1 MKHVA
6 KKNRL
11 SSLESAFIKVTLK
24 QVIYLFSFLDKLIIH
39 CSVMKIWSSYM
50 NHRQLKFLL
59 HGISLLFRGYKF
71 SLRRRDKNERDKYKR
86 DPEDKSFGDPSRCVS
101 SEFRARTCILRA
113 VSRCNRRASICLTI
127 FLQRGYCTIIWKIVP
142 GQKYNLI
149 WKSSNMQT
157 TSWMF
162 EQWCQ
167 FLLLLF

>member
-39 CSVMKIWSSYM
+39 CSVMKIWSSNM
-50 NHRQLKFLL
+50 NHRQPKFLL
-59 HGISLLFRGYKF
+59 HGVSLLFKECKF

-101 SEFRARTCILRA
+101 SEFRACTCILRFFFA
-113 VSRCNRRASICLTI
+113 VIANGPLSFYFFAT
-127 FLQRGYCTIIWKIVP
+127 W
-142 GQKYNLI
+142 
-149 WKSSNMQT
+149 
-157 TSWMF
+157 
-162 EQWCQ
+162 
-167 FLLLLF
+167 LLHNYLKNSTRPKV